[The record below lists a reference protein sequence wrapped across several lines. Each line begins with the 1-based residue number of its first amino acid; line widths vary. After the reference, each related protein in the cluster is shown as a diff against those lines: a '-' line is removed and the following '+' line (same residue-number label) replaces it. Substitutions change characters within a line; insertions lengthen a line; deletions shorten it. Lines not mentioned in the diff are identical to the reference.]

1 MIGVAVLTI
10 VNAGDCTAVTVSVSV
25 GEVTVPL
32 VAEATLVTEPASRSA
47 WVIVY
52 DAVQVIDAPGARLAV
67 AGHDSSVALS
77 SLTVNGPDN
86 VTLPELVT
94 R

>member
-1 MIGVAVLTI
+1 MSPSSRSSTPWSA
-10 VNAGDCTAVTVSVSV
+10 TAVTVSVSV
-25 GEVTVPL
+25 GEVAVPF

-52 DAVQVIDAPGARLAV
+52 DAVHVIDAPGARLAV
-67 AGHDSSVALS
+67 AGQARRSPCH
-77 SLTVNGPDN
+77 
-86 VTLPELVT
+86 